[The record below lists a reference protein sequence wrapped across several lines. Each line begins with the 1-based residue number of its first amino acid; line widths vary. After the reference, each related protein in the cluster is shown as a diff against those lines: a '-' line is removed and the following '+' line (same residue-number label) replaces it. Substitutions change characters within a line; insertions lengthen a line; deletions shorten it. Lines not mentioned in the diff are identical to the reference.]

1 MRRRVVAFGVGVM
14 MLLVQSSVTLVKG
27 AQGTIN
33 PSADQWALVKSV
45 PVGEKLTVKLWSGKT
60 VEGRVLSV
68 SDTTLH
74 LSRKNR
80 ITDLN
85 QGDIQKVY
93 RIFPDSEAPK
103 ALGAVGALVGLV
115 GGILSTVAIG
125 MKEGTNRGGAKVGLV
140 ILTPA
145 AIFGGGLAGRV
156 IGKRLARELIYEA
169 KQQQTNQPPPG
180 AKQP

>member
-1 MRRRVVAFGVGVM
+1 MIRRVVTLGVAVV

-27 AQGTIN
+27 AQATVN

-68 SDTTLH
+68 SDTTLQ

-93 RIFPDSEAPK
+93 RIFPDSETPK

-115 GGILSTVAIG
+115 GGVVSTVAIG
-125 MKEGTNRGGAKVGLV
+125 MREGTNRGGARVGLA

-145 AIFGGGLAGRV
+145 AIFGGGLAGRA
-156 IGKRLARELIYEA
+156 IGKSLARELIYEA
-169 KQQQTNQPPPG
+169 KQQSNKPPSG
-180 AKQP
+180 SKQP